1 VSTGIGSRNSALQWC
16 NGYGIYNEKV
26 SAPKKK
32 KFKGFPM
39 FLHSKNFKTAFMGDI
54 KQ

>member
-1 VSTGIGSRNSALQWC
+1 MARESIM
-16 NGYGIYNEKV
+16 
-26 SAPKKK
+26 APKK

-39 FLHSKNFKTAFMGDI
+39 FLLVKKSKTAFMGDI